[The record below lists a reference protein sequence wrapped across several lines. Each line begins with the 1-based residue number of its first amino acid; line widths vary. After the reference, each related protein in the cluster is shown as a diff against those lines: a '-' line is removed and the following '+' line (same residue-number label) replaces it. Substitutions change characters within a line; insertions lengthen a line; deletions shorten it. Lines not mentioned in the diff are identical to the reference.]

1 MVFEREI
8 VSSSPRDVL
17 AQYLRRALIDLIE
30 LLRQAENGVE
40 SDYISFRLEQLID
53 VVLRA
58 ETIYQHSPQLVSIL
72 RRALA
77 IAETSH
83 HEVSTTVPAVFNTG
97 QPGRPSFEIQ
107 ADSLKFLLEF
117 GFKAT
122 EIATMMSVCLRTIR
136 RQMTAFDIREEK
148 KCPVT
153 RICRAITVE
162 FPNCG
167 VRRMRGFLLTRN
179 IRVSVLCL
187 YRPPSPPQ
195 HHPSHY
201 FQIYLLSR
209 ENNFFWQIFVEASE

>member
-8 VSSSPRDVL
+8 ASSSPRDVM
-17 AQYLRRALIDLIE
+17 AQYLRRALIE

-97 QPGRPSFEIQ
+97 QPGRPSFKIQ

-122 EIATMMSVCLRTIR
+122 EIATMMSVSLRTIR
-136 RQMTAFDIREEK
+136 RRMTSEREHPLTSEK

-153 RICRAITVE
+153 LPFKMKIWMKYV
-162 FPNCG
+162 G
-167 VRRMRGFLLTRN
+167 
-179 IRVSVLCL
+179 
-187 YRPPSPPQ
+187 Q
-195 HHPSHY
+195 
-201 FQIYLLSR
+201 
-209 ENNFFWQIFVEASE
+209 